1 MSAAAARSDCGM
13 SSPPTESL
21 HPRNLHRGR
30 YDFERLAQVSPELQP
45 YLRPNPA
52 GELTIDFSDALAV
65 LALNQALL
73 RHYYGVRHWS
83 IPAGYLCPPIPGRA
97 DYVHYLA
104 DLLARS
110 HSGQI
115 PRGKQ
120 VRALDI
126 GTGANC
132 IYPIIGSQVYGW
144 KFIATE
150 IDPVSV
156 RAAQTIVAVNP
167 CLKSLVTVKQQRDP
181 QSVFK
186 QMLPRSGRVDVTL
199 CNPPFHATMLDA
211 DAGSQR
217 KRDNLKRGRA
227 GAGTDALNFGGQVGE
242 LSCAGGELGFITRM
256 IRESVAHA
264 QQVGWFSSLVS
275 KSANLKPL
283 RAVLSDCGA
292 QEVEVMEMRQ
302 GQKISRLI
310 AWRFER
316 PV

>member
-1 MSAAAARSDCGM
+1 M
-13 SSPPTESL
+13 SSQPIESL

-30 YDFERLAQVSPELQP
+30 YDFERLVPASPALQP

-52 GELTIDFSDALAV
+52 GDTTIDFSDALAV

-73 RHYYGVRHWS
+73 RHYYGVQHWS

-104 DLLARS
+104 DLLGRS
-110 HSGQI
+110 NGGEI
-115 PRGKQ
+115 PRGRQ
-120 VRALDI
+120 VRALDV

-167 CLKSLVTVKQQRDP
+167 CLKSLITVKQQRDP
-181 QSVFK
+181 QSIFE
-186 QMLPRSGRVDVTL
+186 QMLPRGGRVDVTL
-199 CNPPFHATMLDA
+199 CNPPFHASMADA
-211 DAGSQR
+211 TAGSQR
-217 KRDNLKRGRA
+217 KRDNLKRRQLGVSSA
-227 GAGTDALNFGGQVGE
+227 DALNFGGQVGE
-242 LSCAGGELGFITRM
+242 LSCPGGELGFISRM
-256 IRESVAHA
+256 IRESVAHT
-264 QQVGWFSSLVS
+264 QQVGWFTSLVS

-283 RAVLSDCGA
+283 RALLSDSGA
-292 QEVEVMEMRQ
+292 REVEVIEMRQ
-302 GQKISRLI
+302 GQKISRLL
-310 AWRFER
+310 AWRF
-316 PV
+316 